1 MTFDVPERTVLLT
14 IAGSRAY
21 GLHTPTSDVDLK
33 GVCVPPARWYHGFA
47 LRFEQADAPE
57 HLAPFAAV
65 LDDEERAAASA
76 TKLEGSV
83 YELRKFVS
91 LAAEANPN
99 ILDVLFCR
107 DAEVRLSSRVGERL
121 RHHRGAFLSQR
132 AKHTFS
138 GYATAQLKRI
148 KGHRKWL
155 LDPPKGMPTRAEHG
169 LPEHTLIPADQLAA
183 ANAAVRKQMDRWELD
198 FTGVPDATVV
208 AVQERIASVLTEM
221 RTGLGLAGDDDD
233 ARFLAAARHVGLDD
247 NLVLVMQR
255 EREYEAAARHWRQY
269 EHWRTS
275 RNPAR
280 AALEAAHGYDTKHAG
295 HLVRLLRMGQEIL
308 TTGEVHVWRGPSG
321 EPGAPQDAEEIR
333 AIRAGAWSYD
343 ELVAW
348 AEAQDAALDAVLRE
362 RRAVV
367 PKAPDRPA
375 LDELCVALV
384 EDVLRDGVV
393 RT

>member
-1 MTFDVPERTVLLT
+1 VTGFDLQQRTVLLT

-21 GLHTPTSDVDLK
+21 GLHTPASDVDLK
-33 GVCVPPARWYHGFA
+33 GLCVPPARWYHGFA
-47 LRFEQADAPE
+47 RKFEQADDSAA
-57 HLAPFAAV
+57 LAPFAGLLSEEEGAAV
-65 LDDEERAAASA
+65 AR

-83 YELRKFVS
+83 YELRKFMS
-91 LAAEANPN
+91 LASEANPN

-107 DAEVRLSSRVGERL
+107 DAEVRLSSRVGQAL
-121 RHHRGAFLSQR
+121 RDRRDQFLSVR

-155 LDPPKGMPTRAEHG
+155 LDPPKGMPTRAEYG

-183 ANAAVRKQMDRWELD
+183 ANAAVRKEMDRWEID

-208 AVQERIASVLTEM
+208 HVQEQIAHALTRM
-221 RTGLGLAGDDDD
+221 STGLGASDD
-233 ARFLAAARHVGLDD
+233 ARWLAAARHVGLDD

-269 EHWRTS
+269 EHWRKS

-280 AALEAAHGYDTKHAG
+280 AELEAAHGYDTKHAG
-295 HLVRLLRMGQEIL
+295 HLVRLLRMGREIL
-308 TTGEVHVWRGPSG
+308 LSGRVHVWRGPSD

-333 AIRAGAWSYD
+333 AIRAGGWTYD

-348 AEAQDAALDAVLRE
+348 AEAQDAELDALVRQG
-362 RRAVV
+362 RAVV
-367 PKAPDRPA
+367 PKAPDRDA
-375 LDELCVALV
+375 LDLLCAELV
-384 EDVLRDGVV
+384 EEVLRDGACAE
-393 RT
+393 